1 MGVGERLANFLKKTP
16 RIGDS
21 VFIAPSASV
30 IGDVTL
36 EDNVSIWYHA
46 VLRGDINS
54 IRIGYGTNLQDGV
67 IGHLSDDYPL
77 IVGEYVTVGHG
88 AVLHACEIED
98 ECLIGMNSTILD
110 GSRIGKHSIVAAGT
124 VVPLGVNIPEGSLVA
139 GVPGKVKRQLSGDER
154 LKLKG
159 WAEKYFSVK
168 DEHQKLSVSENSSI

>member
-36 EDNVSIWYHA
+36 EDNVSIWYQA

-110 GSRIGKHSIVAAGT
+110 GSRIGKHSIV
-124 VVPLGVNIPEGSLVA
+124 SLQ
-139 GVPGKVKRQLSGDER
+139 KRQRPFFYNGPCKYGEISTNMGAVNERGTKYDSGDTMI
-154 LKLKG
+154 
-159 WAEKYFSVK
+159 
-168 DEHQKLSVSENSSI
+168 SSYICNDFFCLPF